1 MADHIVSID
10 AGNGGTNGVLA
21 QATGYKSQY
30 FPSVRA
36 IATGDTLGLGS
47 QFEMQYEYV
56 DWGGHRYVVGDDVV
70 HVSRRGIERHQGA
83 FRYGDE
89 FHEFLV
95 SVAIAK
101 LGVESGTV
109 DLTLFAP
116 PGMYANAREAIQ
128 ARFKQNNS
136 KVRIKL
142 SSDVITR
149 EWQYEN
155 ITVWPEG
162 IGAAA
167 CFVIDDEG
175 RVIPD
180 NDVLSGQT
188 VVLDMGM
195 HTLDA
200 LQMVDG
206 NFNPESLATAT
217 WENGGIK
224 VHLLEPILRQIR
236 KVDEDFELL
245 TIDDIDEVIRQGI
258 KTQDFKLRVAGKEVD
273 LKSSVDKYA
282 ERFSE
287 WIANNIIDGV
297 FNGLRGFKSAI
308 LVGGGA
314 VLTAPYLMNWYE
326 SKLLQFNENDATKG
340 IDPVDANAVG
350 GIRLAKRRINQP
362 QTE

>member
-10 AGNGGTNGVLA
+10 AGNGGTNGVLGRA
-21 QATGYKSQY
+21 KGYVSKY

-36 IATGDTLGLGS
+36 VATGDTLGLGG

-95 SVAIAK
+95 SVAIAR
-101 LGVESGTV
+101 LGVSSGSV

-116 PGMYANAREAIQ
+116 PGMYANAKESIEE
-128 ARFKQNNS
+128 RFKQDGG
-136 KVRIKL
+136 KVQIKL
-142 SSDVITR
+142 SSDEKLR

-167 CFVIDDEG
+167 CFVIDDDG
-175 RVIPD
+175 HMIAD
-180 NDVLSGQT
+180 SDVLSGQT

-195 HTLDA
+195 HTLNA

-245 TIDDIDEVIRQGI
+245 TIDDIDEVVRHGI
-258 KTQDFKLRVAGKEVD
+258 KNQDFKLRVAGKELD
-273 LKSSVDKYA
+273 LQPAIDKYS

-314 VLTAPYLMNWYE
+314 VLTAPYLSKWYE
-326 SKLLQFNENDATKG
+326 EKLLRFNENEATKG

-350 GIRLAKRRINQP
+350 GIRLAKMRINQP
-362 QTE
+362 QAE

>member
-1 MADHIVSID
+1 MVDHIVSID
-10 AGNGGTNGVLA
+10 AGNGGTNAVVSRVK
-21 QATGYKSQY
+21 GYDSVY

-36 IATGDTLGLGS
+36 VATGDSLGLGE
-47 QFEMQYEYV
+47 QFELQYEYV

-70 HVSRRGIERHQGA
+70 NISRRGIERHQGA

-95 SVAIAK
+95 TVAIAK
-101 LGVESGTV
+101 LGITSGTV
-109 DLTLFAP
+109 DLTMFAP
-116 PGMYANAREAIQ
+116 PGMYANAKESIES
-128 ARFKQNNS
+128 RFNQNDG
-136 KVRIKL
+136 KIRIKL
-142 SSDVITR
+142 GSDSSQR
-149 EWQYEN
+149 EWQYTN
-155 ITVWPEG
+155 VTVWPEG

-167 CFVIDDEG
+167 CFVINDFG
-175 RVIPD
+175 RKIPD
-180 NDVLSGQT
+180 TDVLSGQT

-217 WENGGIK
+217 WENGGLR
-224 VHLLEPILRQIR
+224 VHLLDPILRYVHKQ
-236 KVDEDFELL
+236 DEDFTLL
-245 TIDDIDEVIRQGI
+245 TVDDIDEVVRRGI
-258 KTQDFKLRVAGKEVD
+258 KTQDFTLRVAGKKID
-273 LKSSVDKYA
+273 LKAAIDKYA
-282 ERFSE
+282 ERYSE

-314 VLTAPYLMNWYE
+314 ILTEPYLRKWHPE
-326 SKLLQFNENDATKG
+326 KLLRFDQNEATKG

-350 GIRLAKRRINQP
+350 GIRLAKMRINQP